1 METVTRD
8 ADRPGPLDGT
18 GLAAASGA
26 LAGGILPVD
35 PAERR
40 RRERLYAL
48 RAMDRLGLLG
58 EGELIPTLTGRPEL
72 RWLADEG
79 GARVGI
85 LVELGRIRDPAVF
98 EAAVGWVLRNRPR
111 TDEARA
117 EIRRI
122 RTGGLAAGNTE
133 PFLPA

>member
-1 METVTRD
+1 METTTKD
-8 ADRPGPLDGT
+8 ADRPVPFDGA

-26 LAGGILPVD
+26 LAEDILPDD

-40 RRERLYAL
+40 RRDRLYAL

-58 EGELIPTLTGRPEL
+58 EGELIPTLTSRPEL
-72 RWLADEG
+72 RWLADEE

-85 LVELGRIRDPAVF
+85 LVELGRIRDPTVF

-122 RTGGLAAGNTE
+122 RAGGRAAGSTE
-133 PFLPA
+133 PFLPT